1 MIEATKVSNV
11 LRNFKVRQSASQ
23 MWCFVRHLPVFV
35 GTQVPMWECLLYL
48 RDMLYYVCA
57 VALGREHILSMS
69 DVIEDFHESYRACFP
84 DETVKPKFHYT
95 LHYPRLTLL
104 FGPLIHLQ
112 TLRFEGKH
120 NYFKELV
127 FRTKNGKNIC
137 KSLAERH
144 QYYQC
149 TFNTGGKFLSDGELE
164 STGGSVVSIC
174 LLNDQLQQLLREIV
188 HGEEI
193 FVCKS
198 VKYFGITYWKETC
211 IVSGVDGFQMHFSK
225 IDNCAIVDGIPY
237 LLCRKLR
244 TLGFERHF
252 HAFGM
257 SYTDQYAVYKI
268 STLCD
273 PNPLGI
279 YDHPDNRIVQKKLII
294 PKYKVL
300 A

>member
-1 MIEATKVSNV
+1 
-11 LRNFKVRQSASQ
+11 
-23 MWCFVRHLPVFV
+23 
-35 GTQVPMWECLLYL
+35 MWECLLYL

-127 FRTKNGKNIC
+127 FRTKNRKNIC

-211 IVSGVDGFQMHFSK
+211 IVSGVDGFQQ
-225 IDNCAIVDGIPY
+225 D
-237 LLCRKLR
+237 R
-244 TLGFERHF
+244 
-252 HAFGM
+252 
-257 SYTDQYAVYKI
+257 
-268 STLCD
+268 
-273 PNPLGI
+273 
-279 YDHPDNRIVQKKLII
+279 
-294 PKYKVL
+294 
-300 A
+300 